1 MLARPP
7 PRAPS
12 RLAVGAFP
20 APGGNSGV
28 RRLSNGG
35 EVRLRRFRE
44 SCGILAPME
53 RDEGAAGEEGA
64 DLVRRARRGDAGA
77 FDELVRMHV
86 GRVWRVVW
94 KILRHHE
101 DAEDVVQEVFMAARQ
116 ALEGY
121 RSEASFTTW
130 LHRIAVNK
138 ALNHRARASERLRRA
153 AVPLAGEEPDGEGA
167 RAKELASEEPSA
179 LQRLEES
186 ELAQRLATCLEA
198 LPREWRALLA
208 LRIDEELSYA
218 EIASATGTAIGTVR
232 SRLSRARLALRR
244 CLGGEAS

>member
-1 MLARPP
+1 M
-7 PRAPS
+7 
-12 RLAVGAFP
+12 
-20 APGGNSGV
+20 
-28 RRLSNGG
+28 
-35 EVRLRRFRE
+35 RRFRE
-44 SCGILAPME
+44 SCGILARME
-53 RDEGAAGEEGA
+53 RDEGAAGDEGA

-77 FDELVRMHV
+77 FDELVRMHM

-116 ALEGY
+116 ALKGY

-130 LHRIAVNK
+130 LHRISVNR
-138 ALNHRARASERLRRA
+138 ALNHRARASERIRRA
-153 AVPLAGEEPDGEGA
+153 AVPLAGEHPGEEAG
-167 RAKELASEEPSA
+167 RVMELASREPSA

-186 ELAQRLATCLEA
+186 DLARRLATCLED
-198 LPREWRALLA
+198 LPRAWRALLA
-208 LRIDEELSYA
+208 LRIDEDLSYT
-218 EIASATGTAIGTVR
+218 EIASVTGTAIGTVR